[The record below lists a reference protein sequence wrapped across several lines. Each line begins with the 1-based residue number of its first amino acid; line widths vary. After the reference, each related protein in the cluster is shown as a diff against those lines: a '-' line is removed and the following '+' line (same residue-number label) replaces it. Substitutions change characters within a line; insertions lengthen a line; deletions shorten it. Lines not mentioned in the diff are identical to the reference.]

1 VSGVTPATFHHI
13 AQIQGATQIAAN
25 GPLTRSDSVLSTA
38 PYGAVVRDQNS
49 QVVAGV
55 IVAWSVTGGG
65 AVLSQLADTTDVNG
79 VVSTNLTLDQTA
91 GPRSVQA
98 TVTGLQGSPVTFVE
112 NGVAGNAAQMTL
124 NGGNFQA
131 GPAGGALATPLS
143 VLVKDDHGNVKPGF
157 AVTWAVFGGGSV
169 TPVTPATN
177 ASGIASVSRTLG
189 ANPGVYSDTVSA
201 AGLTGSPVG
210 FTDTAGAV
218 DTIQVRDNF
227 FSPAHDTVA
236 VGTFMVFRWLGAA
249 QHSVVWQTTPQPAP
263 NGSPIQTTGTVVA
276 RVTKVGTYNYLCG
289 VHGAIMSG
297 DIVSQ

>member
-1 VSGVTPATFHHI
+1 
-13 AQIQGATQIAAN
+13 
-25 GPLTRSDSVLSTA
+25 
-38 PYGAVVRDQNS
+38 
-49 QVVAGV
+49 
-55 IVAWSVTGGG
+55 
-65 AVLSQLADTTDVNG
+65 
-79 VVSTNLTLDQTA
+79 
-91 GPRSVQA
+91 
-98 TVTGLQGSPVTFVE
+98 
-112 NGVAGNAAQMTL
+112 
-124 NGGNFQA
+124 
-131 GPAGGALATPLS
+131 
-143 VLVKDDHGNVKPGF
+143 
-157 AVTWAVFGGGSV
+157 
-169 TPVTPATN
+169 
-177 ASGIASVSRTLG
+177 LG